1 MVCESKIKDL
11 KDLAEELQ
19 LLKTGGK
26 KIIQCHGVFDLLH
39 IGHIKHF
46 EEAKSFGDILVVT
59 ITADA
64 HVNKGPLRPA
74 FTQILRAKAIA
85 ALNVVD
91 YVAINDSPTAVNAIK
106 MIRPDVYAK
115 GPDYKD
121 ASKDITG
128 GILIE
133 EEAVRSAGGEIKF
146 TEDITFSASNI
157 LNNHLPVYPPEV
169 NNYLVEFRQKYS
181 KQTVFNCLESL
192 KSLNVMVIGEA
203 ILDEYIYCDAMGKS
217 AKEAILAMRY
227 LRQDIHA
234 GGSLAVAKHL
244 ADFCNKV
251 ELVTYLGTQNT
262 QEEFVRKNLKK
273 NVLTNFIYKTNAP
286 TIIKRRFVENYLL
299 SKLLEIYE
307 MNDEPLNDG
316 EEEALCKLLESKVK
330 DCDVVIV
337 ADYGHGLMTPKIGK
351 LLQDKAPFL
360 AVNAQIN
367 AANIGFHTISKYQR
381 ADYICIHENELR
393 LDHRNRTGDLKIL
406 ITNLANR
413 LSSQSIMVTLGKRG
427 TIFYRHGD
435 GFFECPAFA
444 NKVIDRLGSG
454 DALLALTSLCAAKEM
469 PPDIMGLV
477 GNLVGAQAVMILGN
491 QTSINRVQLLKSI
504 ESILK

>member
-234 GGSLAVAKHL
+234 GGSLAVANHL